1 MASPIKI
8 TPEELAKSAHKYR
21 KDLLIMPI
29 IALERS
35 TQHMSVR
42 YGIQGKETVG
52 QLSGGAEF
60 GPYDPKRIDSDDI
73 KIVGR
78 SLETFFGSVI
88 KEFDPNEVLQSIY
101 GSIVNSGEA
110 LKGVPITYQIVAY
123 VIKQISKTMNKSL
136 FAAKRVDT
144 GKTTMTLFNGFD
156 TIAADEI
163 TGGKISAA
171 AGNLLEYAAAI
182 DNANAVDSLK
192 ALWYGSSAEL
202 QDEEKVKMFLPTE
215 IYNAYNEDYKITTG
229 AIPYNTEFK
238 KTFLEGSDNRCELV
252 PLSSKKGSKFIQL
265 TTQSNML
272 VGCDQFSNKEQISVD
287 RFSAFA
293 ITLSAAMFFGTQYES
308 ISPERLMIGKLPD

>member
-8 TPEELAKSAHKYR
+8 TPEELAKSAQKFR
-21 KDLLIMPI
+21 KELLIMPI

-52 QLSGGAEF
+52 QLSGGAEI

-73 KIVGR
+73 TIKGR
-78 SLETFFGSVI
+78 SLETFFGNVI
-88 KEFDPNEVLQSIY
+88 KEFDPNNVLQSIY
-101 GSIVNSGEA
+101 GSLVNSGEA

-123 VIKQISKTMNKSL
+123 VIKQISKNLNKSL
-136 FAAKRVDT
+136 FTAKRDNT

-156 TIAADEI
+156 TITAEEI
-163 TGGKISAA
+163 TSGNISSANK
-171 AGNLLEYAAAI
+171 NLLELTAAI
-182 DNANAVDSLK
+182 SNENAVDSLK
-192 ALWYGSSAEL
+192 SIYYGCSDEL
-202 QDEEKVKMFLPTE
+202 QDEEKVKMFLPTA
-215 IYNAYNEDYKITTG
+215 IYNSYNEDYKNTTG
-229 AIPYNTEFK
+229 GTPYNTEFK

-252 PLSSKKGSKFIQL
+252 PLSSKKNSKFIQL

-272 VGCDQFSNKEQISVD
+272 VGCDQFSNKELISVD

-293 ITLSAAMFFGTQYES
+293 LTLSAAMFFGTQYES